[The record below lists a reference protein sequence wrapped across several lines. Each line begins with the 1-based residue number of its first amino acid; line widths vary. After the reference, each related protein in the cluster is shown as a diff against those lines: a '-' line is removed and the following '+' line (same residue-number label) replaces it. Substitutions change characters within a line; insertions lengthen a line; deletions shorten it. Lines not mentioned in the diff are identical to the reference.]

1 MPITRGCALQSLS
14 NLARPT
20 VEVKMAKIHQALW
33 FRFLLLT
40 ILSSM
45 AWAQLPVTDDT
56 YVSSAAPTTNN
67 GNSPSLVVQKSSNGT
82 TLIRLDLSQL
92 TAAGVSNTAVSKA
105 TLKLYTSAVTGQG
118 TFDLYRIDSS
128 WAEGTVTY
136 NTSPAM
142 ALITAG
148 AAACPGVQCVN
159 TASKYVQVDITSLVQ
174 DWLAGGHANNGLA
187 LKPNATTISVTF
199 EGKESTTTSHAPE
212 LDVVLNTS
220 LAQLQGQ
227 ITPAQVAPGTYNISI
242 TGNAATANSA
252 TTAGSATTAS
262 SAGVAGALALTPS
275 QCGATLFAT
284 GIQANG
290 NANCLGITNSH
301 LPSSVVYNNQVNT
314 FAAGFKQT
322 FTANSTYAGL
332 NIAGISVNNPT
343 GLAAGDLWFR
353 LDLKH
358 LHFYDGLTTHQLMFR
373 DDSLPESQVTNLT
386 ADLATQTTNLN
397 NEIAN
402 RQAAVT
408 AEALARAAGD
418 AATLTSANTYTDNTK
433 TNILTQPQTFSG
445 NETLS
450 GNNSFT
456 GSNTFSGAKVD
467 LSGAGATLPVQTTIG
482 TVPTSGSANAC
493 VDGEMLMKVNGTPGQ
508 QLFICNAAHDGW
520 VMVNDDTA
528 TASAANAYTDSKVA
542 TEAAARTAADAT
554 EATARIAAD
563 SAEALARAAGDA
575 ATLASANTYT
585 DNTKTNIL
593 TQPQTFSG
601 NETLSGNNSFTG
613 SNTFSG
619 AKVDLSGA
627 GATLPVQT
635 TTGTVP
641 TSGSAN
647 ACVDGEM
654 LMKVNGTPGQQLFIC
669 NAAHDGWVMVNDD
682 TATASAAN
690 AYTDSKVATEATA
703 RVAGDA
709 STLSSANT
717 FTSNAVA
724 AEATLRAA
732 GDAAAVA
739 SANAY
744 TDGQVATINT
754 SLAGKANLAGGNTFT
769 GTQTLAPKTGSGA
782 QASNSLQLN
791 STDGT
796 TPQTAQLQARTDGG
810 LSFQFGPTSGTP
822 SEKASIDKNGVFTGN
837 GSGLTNIS
845 GINVTNIPNS
855 SLQNSSIG
863 VVAGTGIGLTG
874 TSSLGGSF
882 TIANTGVLLF
892 NGRNGLV
899 TPQANDYSFAQ
910 LSGTDSATSNLLYN
924 NQANTF
930 TGGKQKLAVST
941 TTFASLNFPNTGAVP
956 TTPVTGDLWLTAS
969 DGHLQFQSATG

>member
-1 MPITRGCALQSLS
+1 
-14 NLARPT
+14 
-20 VEVKMAKIHQALW
+20 MAKIHQALW

-82 TLIRLDLSQL
+82 TLIKLDLSQL
-92 TAAGVSNTAVSKA
+92 TAAGVSSTAVSKA

-290 NANCLGITNSH
+290 NANCSGITNAH

-542 TEAAARTAADAT
+542 TEA
-554 EATARIAAD
+554 
-563 SAEALARAAGDA
+563 
-575 ATLASANTYT
+575 
-585 DNTKTNIL
+585 
-593 TQPQTFSG
+593 
-601 NETLSGNNSFTG
+601 
-613 SNTFSG
+613 
-619 AKVDLSGA
+619 
-627 GATLPVQT
+627 
-635 TTGTVP
+635 
-641 TSGSAN
+641 
-647 ACVDGEM
+647 
-654 LMKVNGTPGQQLFIC
+654 
-669 NAAHDGWVMVNDD
+669 
-682 TATASAAN
+682 
-690 AYTDSKVATEATA
+690 TA

-863 VVAGTGIGLTG
+863 VVAGTGIGVSG

-882 TIANTGVLLF
+882 TIANTGVLSF

-899 TPQANDYSFAQ
+899 APQSNDYSFAQ
-910 LSGTDSATSNLLYN
+910 LSGTDSATSNLVYN
-924 NQANTF
+924 NQANTYGAGSKQTF
-930 TGGKQKLAVST
+930 VASNTLAGLSVGTGVANDPSTPGTGDVSISLGQLLPRAEAV
-941 TTFASLNFPNTGAVP
+941 VV
-956 TTPVTGDLWLTAS
+956 TTPQPLAQEVAARAATMAQKTGMRVVGVVENMTSDVFGSGGGRRLATALGVPLLGSIPLDARIREAGDAGVPLVTREPDSEPAHAIAEVARAIDAARAGGFTRTLPLVS
-969 DGHLQFQSATG
+969 

>member
-14 NLARPT
+14 NLVRPT

-45 AWAQLPVTDDT
+45 AWAQLPVTANT

-82 TLIRLDLSQL
+82 TLIKLDLSQL
-92 TAAGVSNTAVSKA
+92 TAAGVSSTAVSKA

-148 AAACPGVQCVN
+148 AAAWPGVQCVN

-252 TTAGSATTAS
+252 ITAGSATTAS

-284 GIQANG
+284 GIQPNG
-290 NANCLGITNSH
+290 NANCSGITNAH

-322 FTANSTYAGL
+322 FTANSSYAGL

-373 DDSLPESQVTNLT
+373 DDTLPESQVTNLT
-386 ADLATQTTNLN
+386 ADLATQT
-397 NEIAN
+397 
-402 RQAAVT
+402 AAVT

-418 AATLTSANTYTDNTK
+418 AATLTSANTYTANTK

-467 LSGAGATLPVQTTIG
+467 LSGAGATLPVKTTTG
-482 TVPTSGSANAC
+482 TVSASGSPNVC
-493 VDGEMLMKVNGTPGQ
+493 VDGEMLMKVNG
-508 QLFICNAAHDGW
+508 A
-520 VMVNDDTA
+520 
-528 TASAANAYTDSKVA
+528 
-542 TEAAARTAADAT
+542 
-554 EATARIAAD
+554 
-563 SAEALARAAGDA
+563 
-575 ATLASANTYT
+575 
-585 DNTKTNIL
+585 
-593 TQPQTFSG
+593 
-601 NETLSGNNSFTG
+601 
-613 SNTFSG
+613 
-619 AKVDLSGA
+619 
-627 GATLPVQT
+627 
-635 TTGTVP
+635 
-641 TSGSAN
+641 
-647 ACVDGEM
+647 
-654 LMKVNGTPGQQLFIC
+654 PGQQLFIC

-754 SLAGKANLAGGNTFT
+754 SLAGKANRAGGNTVT

-822 SEKASIDKNGVFTGN
+822 SEKASIDKDGVFTG
-837 GSGLTNIS
+837 
-845 GINVTNIPNS
+845 
-855 SLQNSSIG
+855 
-863 VVAGTGIGLTG
+863 
-874 TSSLGGSF
+874 
-882 TIANTGVLLF
+882 
-892 NGRNGLV
+892 
-899 TPQANDYSFAQ
+899 
-910 LSGTDSATSNLLYN
+910 
-924 NQANTF
+924 
-930 TGGKQKLAVST
+930 
-941 TTFASLNFPNTGAVP
+941 
-956 TTPVTGDLWLTAS
+956 
-969 DGHLQFQSATG
+969 